1 MLHQLWFNFCRTLQ
15 TFQIENLLLILSGW
29 QFRFLTG
36 EWLFCHDCCYNP
48 LPLWLHLSQV
58 ITFTTPS
65 WCTTCT
71 SFISI
76 THICHFQA
84 TFHVC
89 MYVPDTCCQDLE
101 DNAISYIL
109 YLFSLILSFLTVR
122 HQYLLEILH
131 CSLPFLPCLS
141 TCKKL
146 FLCTWILSLSP
157 FSALTMNCFAD
168 QWSSL
173 LTFHIPLLYSYP
185 HLM

>member
-1 MLHQLWFNFCRTLQ
+1 MLHQLWFDFCRTLQ

-48 LPLWLHLSQV
+48 LPFPNHYFYNSIMMYHMHFFYFHYSHLS
-58 ITFTTPS
+58 FS
-65 WCTTCT
+65 
-71 SFISI
+71 SYIS
-76 THICHFQA
+76 
-84 TFHVC
+84 C